1 LKKSALNVP
10 LLLALTCAVV
20 MAACGDAVTTRGTPG
35 TSPAPTQGQALTP
48 APTPTPTPKPTPA
61 PALVTVAGLVTQL
74 SAAGDFILTDADTSY
89 SVAMS
94 RTTKVI
100 NLPGREVPRQFIKVA
115 GSVQVTGTLSGSTI
129 SAQTVLIPTKKD
141 RP

>member
-1 LKKSALNVP
+1 LKKPALNVP

-48 APTPTPTPKPTPA
+48 APTPTPTPTPTPA

>member
-1 LKKSALNVP
+1 
-10 LLLALTCAVV
+10 

-48 APTPTPTPKPTPA
+48 APTPTPTPTPTPKPTPA

>member
-1 LKKSALNVP
+1 
-10 LLLALTCAVV
+10 

-48 APTPTPTPKPTPA
+48 APTPTPTPKPTPVA
-61 PALVTVAGLVTQL
+61 ALVTVAGLVTQL